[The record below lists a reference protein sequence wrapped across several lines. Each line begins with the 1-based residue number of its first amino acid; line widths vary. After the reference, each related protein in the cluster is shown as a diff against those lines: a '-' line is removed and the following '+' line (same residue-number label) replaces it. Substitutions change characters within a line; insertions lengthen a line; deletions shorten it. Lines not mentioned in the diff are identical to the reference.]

1 MKSREKYFFFFFFFF
16 LKVIEHFLIENVN
29 TYYVLHTTVTGT
41 HFDLWYLEFEC
52 SLAERMQRN
61 IYGRRIQW
69 CQHVTVITREALNHP
84 L

>member
-1 MKSREKYFFFFFFFF
+1 MKSREKYFFFFFFFPGRVQCSF
-16 LKVIEHFLIENVN
+16 PFYLKVIEHFRIENVN

-61 IYGRRIQW
+61 IYGRRIQ
-69 CQHVTVITREALNHP
+69 
-84 L
+84 